1 MTNML
6 TAAAAMSESPLIRYL
21 AAIGLVWLGFKAV
34 LFIADV
40 VIDDMVNEAALAVSL
55 DLAQTDNAELPDPDP
70 FDWSAE
76 TLHAWAD
83 PFAQTRQQIRALDTF
98 NRTESPNA

>member
-1 MTNML
+1 MTNFL
-6 TAAAAMSESPLIRYL
+6 TAAAAMSESPLVRFL
-21 AAIGLVWLGFKAV
+21 VGIGLAWLGFKAV

-40 VIDDMVNEAALAVSL
+40 VIDDMVNDAALAVTL
-55 DLAQTDNAELPDPDP
+55 DLAQTDTAELPDPDP

-83 PFAQTRQQIRALDTF
+83 PFAQTRRDIAALET
-98 NRTESPNA
+98 TEEYR

>member
-1 MTNML
+1 ML
-6 TAAAAMSESPLIRYL
+6 TAALAMSESPLIRFL

-40 VIDDMVNEAALAVSL
+40 VIDDMVDEAALAVSL
-55 DLAQTDNAELPDPDP
+55 NLTATDTAEHPDPDPDP

-83 PFAQTRQQIRALDTF
+83 PFAQTRHRQIAALET
-98 NRTESPNA
+98 TEERR